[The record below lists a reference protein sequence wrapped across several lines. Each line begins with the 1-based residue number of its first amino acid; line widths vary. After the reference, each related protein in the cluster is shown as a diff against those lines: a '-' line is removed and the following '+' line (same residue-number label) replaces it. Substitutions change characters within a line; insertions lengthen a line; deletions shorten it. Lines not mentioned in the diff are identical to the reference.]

1 VASIVLREP
10 RADDASAIAQL
21 TVELGLYYSQL
32 APELFAPVAEEGL
45 AEWTASDAD
54 WYARPTTFA
63 AVAEIEGEVAGYLE
77 ASIQEPAESA
87 RFNVN
92 RDLRARHLYINYVAT
107 AEAHKRKGVATQLV
121 RAAEDWARDQ
131 GVTLALTDT
140 YVDSPQSVPFWEERM
155 GYRPRAVRLRKR
167 L

>member
-1 VASIVLREP
+1 MLREP
-10 RADDASAIAQL
+10 RADDATAIAQL

-32 APELFAPVAEEGL
+32 APELFAPVVADGL
-45 AEWTASDAD
+45 AEWATSDAD
-54 WYARPTTFA
+54 WYARPSTFA
-63 AVAEIEGEVAGYLE
+63 AVAEVDGEVAGYVE
-77 ASIQEPAESA
+77 ASIQEPGENA
-87 RFNVN
+87 RFDVN
-92 RDLRARHLYINYVAT
+92 RDLRTRHLYISYVAT

-121 RAAEDWARDQ
+121 QAAEDWARSR

-155 GYRPRAVRLRKR
+155 GYRPRALRLRKE